1 MSTGWGPP
9 DTTPTSLMLLRHGQT
24 PLSLER
30 RFAGRGDIPLTD
42 EGHQQAAA
50 AARRLASWEV
60 DAVVS
65 SPLRRCRDTAAYAAE
80 LLGLPIEIEERFVET
95 DFGDWE
101 AMTFSEAR
109 ECDPEGVDHW
119 ISDPWTGPP
128 AGESFAEVADRV
140 GEAREALLREYRGR
154 TVLVVTHVTPIKVL
168 VQQAM
173 LAPLSALY
181 RMYLD
186 TACLNE
192 VDYYADGPAVVRS
205 LNDTAHLEG
214 GVVTQV

>member
-1 MSTGWGPP
+1 MSTGWRAP
-9 DTTPTSLMLLRHGQT
+9 DTTPTNLVLLRHGQT

-50 AARRLASWEV
+50 AARRLASWEIDV
-60 DAVVS
+60 VVS
-65 SPLRRCRDTAAYAAE
+65 SPLRRCRDTAAHVAE
-80 LLGLPIEIEERFVET
+80 LLGLSVEVEERFMET

-109 ECDPEGVDHW
+109 EQDPEGVDHW
-119 ISDPWTGPP
+119 ISDPLTGPP
-128 AGESFAEVADRV
+128 GGESFAEVADRV
-140 GEAREALLREYRGR
+140 GAARDALLRGHRGR

-173 LAPLSALY
+173 LAPLTSLY
-181 RMYLD
+181 RMHLD

-205 LNDTAHLEG
+205 LNDTAHLEH
-214 GVVTQV
+214 GVITQE